1 MADANEILALGMDA
15 ARDGNREEARN
26 LFTLLTRQDPD
37 NIQAWLWLAGVS
49 DDPRQRR
56 AALERALEID
66 PQNDMALR
74 GLRALNGVQGGER
87 RSIVEAVKQT
97 TSNLFGRRGRPVR
110 PSRPLSQ
117 YEEELTRE
125 LESVDSNLYDDEDDE
140 PRGPSP
146 VMWGILGV
154 LVLVLGYFLASQFL
168 GTGSEESA
176 DTGGSLTDGLLTGI
190 ISTPT
195 LEVPTSEPV
204 PTAEPTTAPTPITVV
219 LLNTENTAKTA
230 EGWEYGVRSPVIA
243 GVRTARFPNTAP
255 QNGAYYVVVVVARNG
270 TGTDQPI
277 PADFFVLQDD
287 QGRTYNVNVERTKEL
302 LNIGGGRG
310 VVSDIDIGDVLYN
323 GGALQSIALIFDIH
337 TDSTNLR
344 LYGGSN
350 RSEGWLIAETVQ

>member
-1 MADANEILALGMDA
+1 MADANEILSLGMDA

-74 GLRALNGVQGGER
+74 GLRALNGVQGGDR

-97 TSNLFGRRGRPVR
+97 TSSLFGRRSGPVR

-117 YEEELTRE
+117 YDEELTRE
-125 LESVDSNLYDDEDDE
+125 LESVDPDLYDDDDE

-154 LVLVLGYFLASQFL
+154 LVLVLAYFLGSQFL

-176 DTGGSLTDGLLTGI
+176 DGGSLTDGLLNGI

-195 LEVPTSEPV
+195 LEVPT
-204 PTAEPTTAPTPITVV
+204 AEPAPTTEPTIAPSPITVV
-219 LLNTENTAKTA
+219 LLNTENTARTA

-243 GVRTARFPNTAP
+243 GNRTARFPNTPP
-255 QNGAYYVVVVVARNG
+255 QNGAYYVVVVLVQNS

-277 PADFFVLQDD
+277 PANFFVLQDD
-287 QGRTYNVNVERTKEL
+287 QGRTYNVNVERTQEL

-310 VVSDIDIGDVLYN
+310 VVSDIDIGDVVYN

-337 TDSTNLR
+337 ADSTNLR

-350 RSEGWLIAETVQ
+350 RGEGWLIAETVQ

>member
-56 AALERALEID
+56 SALERALEID

-74 GLRALNGVQGGER
+74 GLRALNGVQGGDR
-87 RSIVEAVKQT
+87 RSIVDAVKQT
-97 TSNLFGRRGRPVR
+97 TSNLLGRRGGPIR

-125 LESVDSNLYDDEDDE
+125 LESVEPDLYEDDDE

-154 LVLVLGYFLASQFL
+154 LVLVLAYFLASQFL
-168 GTGSEESA
+168 GTGEESA
-176 DTGGSLTDGLLTGI
+176 DSGSLTDGLLSGI

-195 LEVPTSEPV
+195 LEMPTAAPE
-204 PTAEPTTAPTPITVV
+204 PTAEPTLAPSPITLVI
-219 LLNTENTAKTA
+219 LNAENTATSA
-230 EGWEYGVRSPVIA
+230 EGWEYGVRNPIVA
-243 GVRTARFPNTAP
+243 GNRTYRFTTAP
-255 QNGAYYVVVVVARNG
+255 QNGSFYVVVVLVRNN

-287 QGRTYNVNVERTKEL
+287 QGRTYNVNVERTQEL

-310 VVSDIDIGDVLYN
+310 IVSDIDISDVVYN
-323 GGALQSIALIFDIH
+323 GGALQSIALIFDIYA
-337 TDSTNLR
+337 DSTNLR

>member
-74 GLRALNGVQGGER
+74 GLRALNGVQGNDR
-87 RSIVEAVKQT
+87 RSIVDAVKQT
-97 TSNLFGRRGRPVR
+97 TSNLFGRRGGPVR
-110 PSRPLSQ
+110 PSRPLTQ

-125 LESVDSNLYDDEDDE
+125 LESVDSDLYDDDDE

-154 LVLVLGYFLASQFL
+154 LVLVLAYFLASQFL
-168 GTGSEESA
+168 GTSEESA
-176 DTGGSLTDGLLTGI
+176 DGGSLTDSLLNGI

-195 LEVPTSEPV
+195 LEVPTAAPE
-204 PTAEPTTAPTPITVV
+204 PTAEPTLVPSPITVV
-219 LLNTENTAKTA
+219 LLNAENTATSTD
-230 EGWEYGVRSPVIA
+230 GWEYGVRSPIVA
-243 GVRTARFPNTAP
+243 GNRTYRFTTAP
-255 QNGAYYVVVVVARNG
+255 QNGSFYVVVALVRNN

-287 QGRTYNVNVERTKEL
+287 QGRTYNVNVERTQEL
-302 LNIGGGRG
+302 LTIGGGRG
-310 VVSDIDIGDVLYN
+310 VVSDIDISDVVYN

-337 TDSTNLR
+337 ADATNLR

-350 RSEGWLIAETVQ
+350 RNEGWLIAETVQ

>member
-74 GLRALNGVQGGER
+74 GLRALNGIHGSDR
-87 RSIVEAVKQT
+87 RSIVDAVKQT
-97 TSNLFGRRGRPVR
+97 TSNLFGRRGGPVR
-110 PSRPLSQ
+110 PSRPLTQ

-125 LESVDSNLYDDEDDE
+125 LDSVDADLYEDDDE

-146 VMWGILGV
+146 VMWGSLGV
-154 LVLVLGYFLASQFL
+154 LILVLAYFLASQFL
-168 GTGSEESA
+168 GSNEESA
-176 DTGGSLTDGLLTGI
+176 GGGSLTDGLLNGI

-195 LEVPTSEPV
+195 LELPTVAPE
-204 PTAEPTTAPTPITVV
+204 PTAEPTLVPSPITVV
-219 LLNTENTAKTA
+219 LLNTENTATSA
-230 EGWEYGVRSPVIA
+230 DGWEYGVRSPIVS
-243 GVRTARFPNTAP
+243 GNRTYRFTTAP
-255 QNGAYYVVVVVARNG
+255 QNGSFYVLVVLVRNN
-270 TGTDQPI
+270 TGIDQPI

-287 QGRTYNVNVERTKEL
+287 QGRTYNVNVERTQEL

-310 VVSDIDIGDVLYN
+310 VVSDIDIGDITYN
-323 GGALQSIALIFDIH
+323 GGALQSIALIFDVYA
-337 TDSTNLR
+337 DSTNLR

-350 RSEGWLIAETVQ
+350 RNEGWLIAETVQ